1 VRSRSWTRGARGT
14 LKGEAIRA
22 CRFRSIVKGEEEVK
36 RLDNN
41 QESPTS

>member
-1 VRSRSWTRGARGT
+1 MDERGKGHFI
-14 LKGEAIRA
+14 KGEDVRA

-36 RLDNN
+36 RLDHN